1 MYMDYG
7 IKIINLK
14 MVDQIEPELTFKEGY
29 EPYYNPHALCNESYG
44 SKPKHSYSDKMM
56 RTHSWPRADD
66 DDEEQVEWTRED
78 WQECLK
84 NEADTLIEC
93 FIPEGE
99 W

>member
-7 IKIINLK
+7 IQIINLK

-44 SKPKHSYSDKMM
+44 SNPASDKEDCGDNKYGD
-56 RTHSWPRADD
+56 TVWTDD
-66 DDEEQVEWTRED
+66 DEQVEWTREE
-78 WQECLK
+78 WMECLK